1 MFSISFCSTAGF
13 PVIPS
18 VFNFRPGETTPFAR
32 LCSFNWPRQDERHPR
47 TLCDQ
52 AGNSMNTLVITA
64 LQLFSLTQYKY
75 NYVPPLLANVAFAA
89 RASKA
94 AQKRALL
101 DGNRQEAAPKRY
113 RLRSKRADPS
123 FDADRLTR

>member
-1 MFSISFCSTAGF
+1 
-13 PVIPS
+13 
-18 VFNFRPGETTPFAR
+18 
-32 LCSFNWPRQDERHPR
+32 
-47 TLCDQ
+47 
-52 AGNSMNTLVITA
+52 MNTLVITA

-94 AQKRALL
+94 AQKQALL